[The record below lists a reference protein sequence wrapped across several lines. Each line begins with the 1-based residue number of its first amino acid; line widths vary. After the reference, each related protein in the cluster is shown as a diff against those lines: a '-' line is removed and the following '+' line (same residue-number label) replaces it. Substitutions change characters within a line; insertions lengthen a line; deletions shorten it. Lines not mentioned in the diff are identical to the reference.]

1 MVGGPEMIRVSN
13 KGLQDLEKFFQR
25 APEAATMA
33 ARMAIN
39 DTATRQG
46 MTLIRKEMMEDVAF
60 PRGYLAGD
68 RLKVVKRATNA
79 SLEAVILG
87 RKRATS
93 LARFATG
100 PMVFNGKGGVPV
112 RVKNGRTTYMKNAFL
127 VRLRKGASLDEDNYN
142 VGLALVLRPGERVNK
157 RTAHTSWLAEGRVAL
172 LYGPSVDQVFGGVA
186 DQAAEPIG
194 DMVSTEFFRQFARL
208 TRG

>member
-1 MVGGPEMIRVSN
+1 MIRVSN
-13 KGLQDLEKFFQR
+13 KGLQDLEQFFKR

-46 MTLIRKEMMEDVAF
+46 MALIRKEMTEEIAF
-60 PRGYLAGD
+60 PKGYLAGD
-68 RLKVVKRATNA
+68 RLFVAKRATNNN
-79 SLEAVILG
+79 LEAVVLG

-100 PMVFNGKGGVPV
+100 TTKFNSKGGVRV
-112 RVKNGRTTYMKNAFL
+112 RVRNGRTSYMKNAFL
-127 VRLRKGASLDEDNYN
+127 VRLRRGSSLDEDHYN
-142 VGLALVLRPGERVNK
+142 VGLALALRPGEVVNK
-157 RTAHTSWLAEGRVAL
+157 KTTHTSWLEDGRVAL
-172 LYGPSVDQVFGGVA
+172 LYGPSVDQVFSDVA
-186 DQAAEPIG
+186 DKVSEPIG

>member
-1 MVGGPEMIRVSN
+1 MIRVSN

-79 SLEAVILG
+79 NLEAVILG

-93 LARFATG
+93 F
-100 PMVFNGKGGVPV
+100 
-112 RVKNGRTTYMKNAFL
+112 
-127 VRLRKGASLDEDNYN
+127 
-142 VGLALVLRPGERVNK
+142 
-157 RTAHTSWLAEGRVAL
+157 TSMDCG
-172 LYGPSVDQVFGGVA
+172 
-186 DQAAEPIG
+186 
-194 DMVSTEFFRQFARL
+194 
-208 TRG
+208 

>member
-1 MVGGPEMIRVSN
+1 MIRVSN
-13 KGLQDLEKFFQR
+13 KGLQSLEQFFER

-39 DTATRQG
+39 DTTTRYG
-46 MTLIRKEMMEDVAF
+46 MQMIRKDMMAQVAF
-60 PRGYLAGD
+60 PNGYLSGD
-68 RLKVVKRATNA
+68 RLFVSKRATNNN
-79 SLEAVILG
+79 LEAVILG

-100 PMVFNGKGGVPV
+100 PTVLNGKGGVQV
-112 RVKNGRTTYMKNAFL
+112 RVKSGRTTYMKRAFL
-127 VRLRKGASLDEDNYN
+127 VRLRAGASMSEDKYN
-142 VGLALVLRPGERVNK
+142 VGLALRLAPGERLNK
-157 RTAHTSWLAEGRVAL
+157 NTPHRSWLVPGKVAL

-186 DQAAEPIG
+186 DKVAEPIG
-194 DMVSTEFFRQFARL
+194 DMVTTEFFRQFARL